1 MMLQQIEE
9 FGKYVE
15 ITGYRNISF
24 SKVDEFLKANRKQ
37 NNLHVEVQFFEA
49 DLIATQEHLYFAVLN
64 ALQAFH
70 SKTNK
75 SKSVAMETML
85 YAAAQRQ
92 IQKAIDKIG
101 VKPETKAMAVV
112 VVGSSPKCVEA
123 MIKELTSCVGS
134 EPDDSV
140 LKLTKP
146 KQQKIKET
154 FQISAEQLKTQP
166 VTTEE
171 ALVNLVIEDVALL
184 STQL

>member
-1 MMLQQIEE
+1 MMLHQIEE

-24 SKVDEFLKANRKQ
+24 SKVDAFLKANRKQ
-37 NNLHVEVQFFEA
+37 NNQHVEVQFFEA
-49 DLIATQEHLYFAVLN
+49 DLITTQEHLYFAVLN
-64 ALQAFH
+64 ALQAFR

-92 IQKAIDKIG
+92 IQKAIDKVG

-112 VVGSSPKCVEA
+112 IVGNSPECVEV
-123 MIKELTSCVGS
+123 MLKELTLCVGS

-140 LKLTKP
+140 LKLTKL

-154 FQISAEQLKTQP
+154 FQISDEQLKTQ
-166 VTTEE
+166 VAATEA
-171 ALVNLVIEDVALL
+171 ALVNLVIEEVALL